1 MIPGHPKRSLGQ
13 NFLRD
18 PNTIRRI
25 VEAMGLSPE
34 DRVLEIGSGRGAL
47 TGLLAKSCA
56 LVVALEKDRDLCLE
70 LKEKLPR
77 AAVVN
82 ADALEFAWESL
93 DSRPEIKIVG
103 NLPYN
108 VASPIIW
115 EVVSRASS
123 FALAVFMLQKEVGQR
138 VCARPGSRT
147 YGGLSAWVQNFVR
160 TEYLFR
166 VSPGVF
172 YPRPKVESAVVRF
185 YPLSRAEFVDRGKLA
200 ASIKMLFS
208 KRRKQLGRI
217 LKGFESRDLADWFER
232 WDLKPQ
238 SRPEEIPP
246 EGFLDLSRVIF
257 V

>member
-1 MIPGHPKRSLGQ
+1 MNPGRPKRSLGQ

-18 PNTIRRI
+18 PNTVRKI
-25 VEAMGLSPE
+25 VAAMDLRFE
-34 DRVLEIGSGRGAL
+34 DRVLEIGPGQGAL
-47 TGLLAKSCA
+47 TGLLSEACA

-123 FALAVFMLQKEVGQR
+123 FALGVFMLQKEVAMR
-138 VCARPGSRT
+138 VCSRPGSRT
-147 YGGLSAWVQNFVR
+147 YGGLSAWVQNFAR
-160 TEYLFR
+160 AEYLFR
-166 VSPGVF
+166 VSPAVF

-185 YPLSRAEFVDRGKLA
+185 YPLNHAGFVDRSKLA

-217 LKGFESRDLADWFER
+217 LKGFESRDLAAWFVK
-232 WDLKPQ
+232 WDLTPR

-246 EGFLDLSRVIF
+246 EAFLDLSRVIF